1 MESHTLCNCV
11 THTVSEVCCAPRSPC
26 YSLIA
31 SLYSE
36 VPYDYQEEME
46 RFQSTLED
54 LLLEDVSTNPHLL
67 FVEGSSGRLVSSVAP
82 VEEEVY
88 LYLYCVLGVPV
99 STPVVSVECVLE
111 DGKCVCFARGCCGGD
126 RKKCEGDQSCSQ
138 GGEKSTSA
146 NEEKNLSANEE
157 KNHSANE
164 EKNHSQQLKGNNPQ
178 KRNDNQPVKAETNDT
193 SHSIAISSDC
203 ASLLT
208 TPMKECTL
216 TCNWNLHHSRIR

>member
-1 MESHTLCNCV
+1 M
-11 THTVSEVCCAPRSPC
+11 SEVRCAPRSPC

-36 VPYDYQEEME
+36 VPYDYQEEVE

-111 DGKCVCFARGCCGGD
+111 DGKCVCFARGCCKGD
-126 RKKCEGDQSCSQ
+126 KGKCGGDQSGSQ
-138 GGEKSTSA
+138 GGEKSLSVK
-146 NEEKNLSANEE
+146 EEKSRSQLKGDN
-157 KNHSANE
+157 
-164 EKNHSQQLKGNNPQ
+164 SQQLKGDSQ
-178 KRNDNQPVKAETNDT
+178 QTNGA

-208 TPMKECTL
+208 TPMKECTI
-216 TCNWNLHHSRIR
+216 TCNRNPHHSQSR

>member
-1 MESHTLCNCV
+1 M

-36 VPYDYQEEME
+36 VPYDYQEEVE

-88 LYLYCVLGVPV
+88 LYLYCVLGIPV

-111 DGKCVCFARGCCGGD
+111 DGRCVCFARGSCKGD
-126 RKKCEGDQSCSQ
+126 KGKCEGDKVKCGGGQDSSQ
-138 GGEKSTSA
+138 DGEKS
-146 NEEKNLSANEE
+146 LSQLKGDN
-157 KNHSANE
+157 
-164 EKNHSQQLKGNNPQ
+164 SQQLKGNNSHQ
-178 KRNDNQPVKAETNDT
+178 RNDNQPVKAETNGT
-193 SHSIAISSDC
+193 SHSIALSSDC

-216 TCNWNLHHSRIR
+216 TCNRNPHHSRIR